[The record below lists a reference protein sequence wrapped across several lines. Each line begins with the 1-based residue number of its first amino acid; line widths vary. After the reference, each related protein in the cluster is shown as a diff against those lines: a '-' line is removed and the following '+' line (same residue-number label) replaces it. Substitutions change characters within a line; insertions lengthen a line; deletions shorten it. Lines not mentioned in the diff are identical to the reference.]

1 MFVSN
6 LRDFSPQPVIEGA
19 RGVRIRWMI
28 NEDRG
33 ADNFVMR
40 YFEIEPDGHT
50 PLHTHPWEHEIF
62 ILGGEGAIINGD
74 DEKMLK
80 EGDVVFIPRGERH
93 QFRNTGRDPFTL
105 LCMIPSKNRCHL

>member
-6 LRDFSPQPVIEGA
+6 FRDFSPQPIIEGA
-19 RGVRIRWMI
+19 KGVKIRWMI

-40 YFEIEPDGHT
+40 YFEIEADGHT

-62 ILGGEGAIINGD
+62 ILGGKGAVVNGEG
-74 DEKMLK
+74 EKILK
-80 EGDVVFIPRGERH
+80 EGDVVFIPKGERH
-93 QFRNTGRDPFTL
+93 QFKNIGKDPFTL
-105 LCMIPSKNRCHL
+105 LCMIPSKNRCNL